1 MDKLGEFPK
10 WGPLGRSLVNQYPVL
25 SVNSAARSALSEL
38 VSFEVQVPYKLAY
51 IQFVYFYVGFL
62 CRAVQRN
69 SLEHH
74 DMIVSTAFA
83 LSWNIPQ
90 IGDF

>member
-1 MDKLGEFPK
+1 M
-10 WGPLGRSLVNQYPVL
+10 NQNPVL
-25 SVNSAARSALSEL
+25 SVNNAVRSALSEL
-38 VSFEVQVPYKLAY
+38 VVFEVQHLYKLAY

-69 SLEHH
+69 VLEYH

-83 LSWNIPQ
+83 LSRNIPQ
-90 IGDF
+90 IDDF